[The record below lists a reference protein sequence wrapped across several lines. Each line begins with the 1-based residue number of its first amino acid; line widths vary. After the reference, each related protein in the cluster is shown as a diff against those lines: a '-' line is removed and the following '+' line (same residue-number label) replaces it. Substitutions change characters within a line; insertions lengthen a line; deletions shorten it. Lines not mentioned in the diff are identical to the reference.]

1 MKNITFLS
9 RSFDLVSLFH
19 NTELFSSLKSS
30 NETKYNHQKNKRKY

>member
-1 MKNITFLS
+1 MKNIAFLS

-30 NETKYNHQKNKRKY
+30 NKTKNNHQKNKRKY